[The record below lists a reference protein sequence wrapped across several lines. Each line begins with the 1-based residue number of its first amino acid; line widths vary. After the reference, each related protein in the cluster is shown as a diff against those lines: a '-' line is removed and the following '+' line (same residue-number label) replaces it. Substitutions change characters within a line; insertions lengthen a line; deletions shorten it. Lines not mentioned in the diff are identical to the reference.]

1 MTQDKSNAKVMKN
14 LLKILSKTRLRKD
27 SNTKRI
33 LSKAIRRA
41 FDETDSKEEAET
53 LVLLAHKYS
62 LPCLDD
68 MLNDLD
74 CIPDLPF

>member
-1 MTQDKSNAKVMKN
+1 MTRNKSNTKVMKN
-14 LLKILSKTRLRKD
+14 LLKILSKTKLRRD
-27 SNTKRI
+27 GNTKTI

-41 FDETDSKEEAET
+41 FDETDSREEAET
-53 LVLLAHKYS
+53 LVLLAHKYG
-62 LPCLDD
+62 LPCLDN